1 MPAAASAAAPGTGLL
16 AAGKAGAG
24 EIREKMAETESRLA
38 GGGENPE
45 SATPPRGVAKAVSW
59 GAFLTT
65 YLPAFLLALGT
76 GIVLP
81 VIPALAQSFDVSFGV
96 ASGLVT
102 AFLIGNVAATVPAG
116 WLIDRFGRRPIIIA
130 GPLLTALTSLL
141 IVFADSFDQVLILRF
156 LAGCAAQM
164 WLMARLAAISHGAA
178 AEQRGRQISWLFG
191 MDSVG
196 KLAGPALGGLI
207 ATTFDIRAA
216 FVVYAILALIALIPA
231 AMFAEDTPREPR
243 RRKGDDA
250 AGRKPTLREIVLPRL
265 PYFGVAMFAGLAR
278 GPIYSGMLDLYGAF
292 AYQLGPGQVAAL
304 ATAANIIHLPI
315 AFAAGWMMDH
325 FGRKRTMVPGFGGV
339 AVSMALLAV
348 CAFVPLSFTW
358 YVALFLL
365 AIIAQS
371 LTGSSIQTVGA
382 DVAPPEARGMFLG
395 IWRLT
400 GQGGATAS
408 PILFAVLAETLGYGS
423 SFVFVAASAAA
434 VTYLLV
440 AHVPETRTRG

>member
-1 MPAAASAAAPGTGLL
+1 
-16 AAGKAGAG
+16 
-24 EIREKMAETESRLA
+24 
-38 GGGENPE
+38 
-45 SATPPRGVAKAVSW
+45 
-59 GAFLTT
+59 
-65 YLPAFLLALGT
+65 
-76 GIVLP
+76 
-81 VIPALAQSFDVSFGV
+81 
-96 ASGLVT
+96 
-102 AFLIGNVAATVPAG
+102 
-116 WLIDRFGRRPIIIA
+116 
-130 GPLLTALTSLL
+130 
-141 IVFADSFDQVLILRF
+141 
-156 LAGCAAQM
+156 
-164 WLMARLAAISHGAA
+164 
-178 AEQRGRQISWLFG
+178 
-191 MDSVG
+191 
-196 KLAGPALGGLI
+196 
-207 ATTFDIRAA
+207 
-216 FVVYAILALIALIPA
+216 
-231 AMFAEDTPREPR
+231 
-243 RRKGDDA
+243 
-250 AGRKPTLREIVLPRL
+250 
-265 PYFGVAMFAGLAR
+265 MFAGLAR